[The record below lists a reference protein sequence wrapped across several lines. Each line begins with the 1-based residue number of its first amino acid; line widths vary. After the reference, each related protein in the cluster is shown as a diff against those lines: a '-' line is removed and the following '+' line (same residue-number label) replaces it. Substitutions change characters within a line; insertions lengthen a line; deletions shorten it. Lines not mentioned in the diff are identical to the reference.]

1 MPNTAEHSANW
12 STEQDSNYQ
21 DELVEK
27 AANLEHTLNL
37 SSEQRTAVWREI
49 LTEADSGHDH
59 RAIAAAIFSPFKN
72 TVNHVMPQQ
81 NFDDNRAVHYG
92 QQAINSSMNHALQQL
107 ENQFRIPNHENPD
120 YDAMAGAVEHTYQ
133 HISAITSQYVELLN
147 GKTDTEAKWALAKHG
162 AMDTYLNRYDEFED
176 KSVHDYW
183 RHKPENFSTI
193 AFINEFP
200 PEQSELF
207 NALIYPAGYEEFP
220 TDRWNDDAVKSADAL
235 LIATLYHSAM
245 EQFPM
250 QHDNLAMQRDFDD
263 DYGSPDNNRL
273 RHILTHNITGK
284 FTNEYQTVLSN
295 LHKEED
301 SEPLPDSI
309 SMEFNPPEYQQ
320 IQQLI
325 TGYFNNRIDDIDDD
339 IRAAL
344 DGNNH
349 ADLTATIGQLMSLE
363 QETAAMRE
371 YSKTDFPPMDS
382 PEERAD
388 LDALYD
394 RYREQ
399 LLEALFKTANE
410 HVTPERNFYRAFS
423 AIDVNPIGSIDTKI
437 QWDWIEANDPRANP
451 NQESTQQRQE

>member
-1 MPNTAEHSANW
+1 MTTCIGIPVVI
-12 STEQDSNYQ
+12 TEKLDGSN
-21 DELVEK
+21 
-27 AANLEHTLNL
+27 
-37 SSEQRTAVWREI
+37 
-49 LTEADSGHDH
+49 
-59 RAIAAAIFSPFKN
+59 
-72 TVNHVMPQQ
+72 VMLHQGVASLRP
-81 NFDDNRAVHYG
+81 VTS
-92 QQAINSSMNHALQQL
+92 NSRQPWLDMVRKHHAW
-107 ENQFRIPNHENPD
+107 
-120 YDAMAGAVEHTYQ
+120 
-133 HISAITSQYVELLN
+133 
-147 GKTDTEAKWALAKHG
+147 K
-162 AMDTYLNRYDEFED
+162 AMD
-176 KSVHDYW
+176 
-183 RHKPENFSTI
+183 
-193 AFINEFP
+193 
-200 PEQSELF
+200 
-207 NALIYPAGYEEFP
+207 YP
-220 TDRWNDDAVKSADAL
+220 D
-235 LIATLYHSAM
+235 I
-245 EQFPM
+245 
-250 QHDNLAMQRDFDD
+250 QRDLDD
-263 DYGSPDNNRL
+263 DYGAPDNNRL

-301 SEPLPDSI
+301 SEPFPESI

-349 ADLTATIGQLMSLE
+349 ADLTATIGQLMKLE

-382 PEERAD
+382 PEERAE

-451 NQESTQQRQE
+451 DQESTQQRHE